1 MIKEPDMKNNYDSK
15 DIAAIISITKFCT
28 LLYIILVI
36 KNSNSI
42 YQYYSALN
50 KEFYIIPIVLIII
63 LVLWTFIY
71 TISFKGDINNIAILL
86 EDGLYIA
93 GLSVL
98 ILLTGTYNSN
108 YKFLFLFSIISGS
121 INRRRK
127 YGLEIAIYASI
138 FLLSVDLFLTNNLIV
153 NSYFENDILLSFMFI
168 AISLILN
175 NYVKFENSQKEL
187 LQMEIDLY
195 KLKKENKES
204 NDLLSE
210 SREKNKFITEFFSN
224 ISHELKTPLNV
235 IFSSL
240 QMLNLY
246 NENIEEEIIIKRKKY
261 LEIMK
266 QNSLRLIKLINN
278 LLDMTKFDSGFIT
291 LNTKNGNIVS
301 LVEDITMS
309 VVSFAENKQIEIIF
323 DTEVEEKQM
332 AFDGDK
338 IERIILNLLSNALK
352 FTNKG
357 GKVFICIYDHE
368 DSIGISVKDTG
379 IGIPKDKQE
388 LIFERFGQVD
398 KTLRRN
404 YEGTGIGLSLVQS
417 YVKLHKGKIRVISEI
432 DKGTEFIITL
442 PVYLVEEN
450 DNEKKEIEKSI
461 IERANIEL
469 SDIYTDL

>member
-1 MIKEPDMKNNYDSK
+1 
-15 DIAAIISITKFCT
+15 
-28 LLYIILVI
+28 
-36 KNSNSI
+36 
-42 YQYYSALN
+42 
-50 KEFYIIPIVLIII
+50 
-63 LVLWTFIY
+63 
-71 TISFKGDINNIAILL
+71 
-86 EDGLYIA
+86 
-93 GLSVL
+93 L
-98 ILLTGTYNSN
+98 ILLSGAYESN
-108 YKFLFLFSIISGS
+108 YKYLFLFSIISGT
-121 INRRRK
+121 INRKKK
-127 YGLEIAIYASI
+127 YGLKVAIYASI
-138 FLLSVDLFLTNNLIV
+138 FLFSIDLFLANKLII
-153 NSYFENDILLSFMFI
+153 NSYFENDILLSSMFI
-168 AISLILN
+168 AIALILN
-175 NYVKFENSQKEL
+175 NYVKFEDSQKKL
-187 LQMEIDLY
+187 LQMELDMY

-204 NDLLSE
+204 ADLLNE

-240 QMLNLY
+240 QMLDLY
-246 NENIEEEIIIKRKKY
+246 NENIEEEIIAKRKKY

-278 LLDMTKFDSGFIT
+278 LLDMTKYDSGFIT
-291 LNTKNGNIVS
+291 LNSKNGNIVS
-301 LVEDITMS
+301 LVEDVTMS
-309 VVSFAENKQIEIIF
+309 IVSFAENKQIEIIF

-357 GKVFICIYDHE
+357 GKIFICIYDHA
-368 DSIGISVKDTG
+368 DSIDISVKDTG

-417 YVKLHKGKIRVISEI
+417 FVELHKGKIRVNSEI

-461 IERANIEL
+461 VERVNIEL
-469 SDIYTDL
+469 SDIYTDYTNKTKE

>member
-1 MIKEPDMKNNYDSK
+1 MKNNYDNQ

-36 KNSNSI
+36 KNSNSN
-42 YQYYSALN
+42 YQYYLAIN
-50 KEFYIIPIVLIII
+50 KEFCIIPIVLIII
-63 LVLWTFIY
+63 LMLWTFICM
-71 TISFKGDINNIAILL
+71 ISFKGEINNIAVIF
-86 EDGLYIA
+86 EDGIYVA
-93 GLSVL
+93 GLSIL
-98 ILLTGTYNSN
+98 ILLTGAYNSN

-127 YGLEIAIYASI
+127 YGLGIAIYASI
-138 FLLSVDLFLTNNLIV
+138 FLFSVDLFLTNKLII
-153 NSYFENDILLSFMFI
+153 NSYFENDILLSSMFV

-175 NYVKFENSQKEL
+175 NYVKFEDSQKKL

-195 KLKKENKES
+195 KLKKENIES
-204 NDLLSE
+204 NDLLNK

-261 LEIMK
+261 LEVMK

-278 LLDMTKFDSGFIT
+278 LLDMTKFDSGFIS
-291 LNTKNGNIVS
+291 LNPKNGNIVS

-309 VVSFAENKQIEIIF
+309 IVSFAENKQIEIIF

-357 GKVFICIYDHE
+357 GKIFVCIYDHE
-368 DSIGISVKDTG
+368 DSIDISVKDTG

-388 LIFERFGQVD
+388 LIFERFEQVD

-404 YEGTGIGLSLVQS
+404 YEGTGIGLSIVQS
-417 YVKLHKGKIRVISEI
+417 FIELHKGKIRVSSEI
-432 DKGTEFIITL
+432 NKGTEFVITL

-450 DNEKKEIEKSI
+450 DNEKKEMKKSI